1 MDERPADPPGA
12 GEEDFAYLLVQL
24 GFHLARQ
31 FGERLAPL
39 GLEPRHAGMLT
50 RLAAHEGLS
59 QQALGELIGL
69 NPTRMVFLVDE
80 LEQRGLVERRRNT
93 ADRRSYALYLT
104 PRGHDVL
111 RQVQASGRRHQ
122 DEIGASLTRAERIQL
137 ASLLRRLATEQG
149 ITEDTLPGIP
159 PRPPLASAQPRTDR
173 PARGPGPAP
182 TTPEAQGP
190 GMPRTAP

>member
-1 MDERPADPPGA
+1 MDKLPARPPGA
-12 GEEDFAYLLVQL
+12 GQEDFAYLLVQL
-24 GFHLARQ
+24 GLHLARQ

-59 QQALGELIGL
+59 QQGLGELIGL

-104 PRGHDVL
+104 TQGHDTL
-111 RQVQASGRRHQ
+111 SQIQAAGSRHQ
-122 DEIGASLTRAERIQL
+122 DEIGASLTHAERTQL

-149 ITEDTLPGIP
+149 ISDDQLPGIP
-159 PRPPLASAQPRTDR
+159 PGPPPAGVRPRTDR
-173 PARGPGPAP
+173 PARGPGPVS
-182 TTPEAQGP
+182 
-190 GMPRTAP
+190 

>member
-1 MDERPADPPGA
+1 VDQRPAGPPGT

-80 LEQRGLVERRRNT
+80 LEQRGLAERRRNT

-104 PRGHDVL
+104 AQGRDTLH
-111 RQVQASGRRHQ
+111 RIQAAGDRHQ
-122 DEIGASLTRAERIQL
+122 HETGASLSKAERIQL
-137 ASLLRRLATEQG
+137 ASLLGRLAAEQG
-149 ITEDTLPGIP
+149 ITEDNLPGIRP
-159 PRPPLASAQPRTDR
+159 QPPLANTQPRADR
-173 PARGPGPAP
+173 PGRAPGPA
-182 TTPEAQGP
+182 G
-190 GMPRTAP
+190 

>member
-1 MDERPADPPGA
+1 MDELPASPPGA
-12 GEEDFAYLLVQL
+12 DQEDFAYLLVQL
-24 GFHLARQ
+24 GSHLARQ
-31 FGERLAPL
+31 FAERLAPL

-104 PRGHDVL
+104 PQGRDTL
-111 RQVQASGRRHQ
+111 RQIQAAGNRHQ
-122 DEIGASLTRAERIQL
+122 DEIGASLTQAERIQL
-137 ASLLRRLATEQG
+137 ASLLRRLAIEQG
-149 ITEDTLPGIP
+149 ITEDNLPGIP
-159 PRPPLASAQPRTDR
+159 PRPPLPSAKPRTVR
-173 PARGPGPAP
+173 PARGTGPA
-182 TTPEAQGP
+182 G
-190 GMPRTAP
+190 

>member
-1 MDERPADPPGA
+1 MDERPASPPGA
-12 GEEDFAYLLVQL
+12 AEEDFAYLLVQL

-59 QQALGELIGL
+59 RQALGELTGL

-80 LEQRGLVERRRNT
+80 LEQRGQAEHRRNT

-104 PRGHDVL
+104 AQGRDTL
-111 RQVQASGRRHQ
+111 RQTQAAGDRHQ
-122 DEIGASLTRAERIQL
+122 DETGASLSKAERIQL
-137 ASLLRRLATEQG
+137 ASLLRRLAAERG
-149 ITEDTLPGIP
+149 ITEYNLPGIP
-159 PRPPLASAQPRTDR
+159 PRPSLAGAQPRADR
-173 PARGPGPAP
+173 PRWGPGLA
-182 TTPEAQGP
+182 E
-190 GMPRTAP
+190 

>member
-1 MDERPADPPGA
+1 MDQLPARPPDA
-12 GEEDFAYLLVQL
+12 GGEDFAYLLVQL
-24 GFHLARQ
+24 GFHLTRQ

-104 PRGHDVL
+104 TQGRDTL
-111 RQVQASGRRHQ
+111 RQIQAAGDRHQ
-122 DEIGASLTRAERIQL
+122 VEIGASLTRAERSQL
-137 ASLLRRLATEQG
+137 ASLLRRLADEQG
-149 ITEDTLPGIP
+149 ITEDNLPGIP
-159 PRPPLASAQPRTDR
+159 PGRITPR
-173 PARGPGPAP
+173 A
-182 TTPEAQGP
+182 
-190 GMPRTAP
+190 

>member
-1 MDERPADPPGA
+1 MDKLPARPPGA

-50 RLAAHEGLS
+50 RLAAYEGLS

-69 NPTRMVFLVDE
+69 TPTRMVFLVDE

-104 PRGHDVL
+104 TQGQDTL
-111 RQVQASGRRHQ
+111 RQIQAAGTDHQ
-122 DEIGASLTRAERIQL
+122 DQIGASLTQGERIQL
-137 ASLLRRLATEQG
+137 AGLLRRLATEQG
-149 ITEDTLPGIP
+149 ITEDNLPGIP
-159 PRPPLASAQPRTDR
+159 LRPPLASAQPGTDR
-173 PARGPGPAP
+173 PAPGPGPA
-182 TTPEAQGP
+182 E
-190 GMPRTAP
+190 